1 MNFITKFF
9 RRKISESNG
18 GKEIEAIYNL
28 LSENEKEKLKPLY
41 DLHNDFLEGYEIGYS
56 DVLAAYFRSKFNK
69 GKLNEKY

>member
-1 MNFITKFF
+1 MKITPEKV
-9 RRKISESNG
+9 E
-18 GKEIEAIYNL
+18 EIARLARLEL
-28 LSENEKEKLKPLY
+28 TENEKEKLKPLY